1 MSKTYKHNLQLGCYV
16 ANFHYINGCFICHIW
31 KHKQRSLPYII
42 PLWVLLVMSSFP
54 TGQCCLRCGW
64 HVKNPAL
71 FVQGPVDASARDE
84 KSWGNPAFLGI
95 NSDIVPNAV
104 AHILFGWLWASQA
117 ETVARRSELQCEQQ
131 LFQGL
136 LGILGS
142 YFWHRPNTFTKCA
155 TNMMGWGKIY
165 SIWFLKRELSPK
177 PYVWMKFV

>member
-1 MSKTYKHNLQLGCYV
+1 MSKTYKHNLQLRCYV
-16 ANFHYINGCFICHIW
+16 VNFHYINGCFICHIW
-31 KHKQRSLPYII
+31 KHKQRSPPYII

-71 FVQGPVDASARDE
+71 FVQGP
-84 KSWGNPAFLGI
+84 
-95 NSDIVPNAV
+95 
-104 AHILFGWLWASQA
+104 ASQA
-117 ETVARRSELQCEQQ
+117 ETVARRSDLQCEQQ

-155 TNMMGWGKIY
+155 TSMMGWGKIY
-165 SIWFLKRELSPK
+165 SIWFLKRELSRK
-177 PYVWMKFV
+177 PYVWMRF